1 MAVESALSQAT
12 DFHYNVIVVD
22 NGSTD
27 GTREIL
33 DEISGRHS
41 SLVVIKVSGAEHLGI
56 GGCWNRAVGDPR
68 CGRFAVQL
76 DSDDIYE
83 TEETLQ
89 TIVDKFRSGN
99 YGMVVGSYTMIDGEG
114 NQIPPGLISHD
125 EWTDS
130 NGANNALRINGFGAP
145 RAFFTPLVRRY
156 PFPNVSYGEDYAMA
170 LRLSRSYAV
179 GRIFHSLYLCRRWE
193 GNSDA
198 ALSIERTNA
207 NNEYKD
213 FLRSVELMARI
224 RENDS
229 NEE

>member
-1 MAVESALSQAT
+1 M
-12 DFHYNVIVVD
+12 
-22 NGSTD
+22 
-27 GTREIL
+27 
-33 DEISGRHS
+33 
-41 SLVVIKVSGAEHLGI
+41 
-56 GGCWNRAVGDPR
+56 
-68 CGRFAVQL
+68 
-76 DSDDIYE
+76 
-83 TEETLQ
+83 
-89 TIVDKFRSGN
+89 
-99 YGMVVGSYTMIDGEG
+99 
-114 NQIPPGLISHD
+114 
-125 EWTDS
+125 
-130 NGANNALRINGFGAP
+130 
-145 RAFFTPLVRRY
+145 RRY